1 MKKQF
6 AVMFCLLAIFTCLV
20 GCSTGSKA
28 SFPETFIGSVGQE
41 ETDALK
47 TLGTTEQ
54 ALSDYTVDVY
64 RAKPPMCSSRLM
76 HTAAMKPPPA
86 SSTTQSSPYRAR
98 RMMTAFHTCAPATT
112 SLKSARRTV
121 HDRRE
126 HGRRFRRRRYRYAFC
141 GAAKR
146 MQAAKTSAPY
156 NTSGAASVKTNRAL
170 PLLLS
175 ERKRLGARKA
185 HVFAERAC
193 TNSIKLYKKARKF

>member
-20 GCSTGSKA
+20 GCSTGSKV

-64 RAKPPMCSSRLM
+64 GK
-76 HTAAMKPPPA
+76 TADVQLSFDAYRGDE
-86 SSTTQSSPYRAR
+86 TSPYRAR

-112 SLKSARRTV
+112 SLKKRSA
-121 HDRRE
+121 DRSRP
-126 HGRRFRRRRYRYAFC
+126 
-141 GAAKR
+141 
-146 MQAAKTSAPY
+146 T
-156 NTSGAASVKTNRAL
+156 
-170 PLLLS
+170 
-175 ERKRLGARKA
+175 
-185 HVFAERAC
+185 
-193 TNSIKLYKKARKF
+193 

>member
-64 RAKPPMCSSRLM
+64 GK
-76 HTAAMKPPPA
+76 TADVQLSFDA
-86 SSTTQSSPYRAR
+86 YRGDE
-98 RMMTAFHTCAPATT
+98 T
-112 SLKSARRTV
+112 SAGKLNYAELTVPCTPNDDGSAR
-121 HDRRE
+121 
-126 HGRRFRRRRYRYAFC
+126 
-141 GAAKR
+141 
-146 MQAAKTSAPY
+146 
-156 NTSGAASVKTNRAL
+156 VKLTFL
-170 PLLLS
+170 P
-175 ERKRLGARKA
+175 K
-185 HVFAERAC
+185 ERAQ
-193 TNSIKLYKKARKF
+193 IP

>member
-64 RAKPPMCSSRLM
+64 GK
-76 HTAAMKPPPA
+76 TADVQLSFDAYRGDETSAGKLNYAELTVPCTPNDDGFSYMRTCYDKLEKALGEPF
-86 SSTTQSSPYRAR
+86 TTDVNMDGVSAEDDTDTLFAAR
-98 RMMTAFHTCAPATT
+98 
-112 SLKSARRTV
+112 K
-121 HDRRE
+121 
-126 HGRRFRRRRYRYAFC
+126 
-141 GAAKR
+141 K

-156 NTSGAASVKTNRAL
+156 NTSGAASVKTNRCFTFITI
-170 PLLLS
+170 
-175 ERKRLGARKA
+175 RTKTAR
-185 HVFAERAC
+185 RA
-193 TNSIKLYKKARKF
+193 